1 MRQRTWDQRDLR
13 RDQRRLCNDGAMT
26 DAPDNR
32 TEKYVRAALALQGYT
47 FDDTEIAEIVAQ
59 FARLEATART
69 VFDWP
74 LPFAS
79 EPAAVFR
86 P

>member
-1 MRQRTWDQRDLR
+1 
-13 RDQRRLCNDGAMT
+13 MT
-26 DAPDNR
+26 ENHDNPL
-32 TEKYVRAALALQGYT
+32 EPYVLAALALQGYS
-47 FDDTEIAEIVAQ
+47 FEAAEIAEVAAQ
-59 FARLEATART
+59 FARLEAIART

-79 EPAAVFR
+79 EPAPAFR

>member
-1 MRQRTWDQRDLR
+1 
-13 RDQRRLCNDGAMT
+13 MT
-26 DAPDNR
+26 EAHDKSL
-32 TEKYVRAALALQGYT
+32 ESYVRAALVLQGYV
-47 FDDTEIAEIVAQ
+47 FDEAQIAEIVLQ
-59 FARLEATART
+59 YSRLEAIAQS

-79 EPAAVFR
+79 EAAPVFR

>member
-1 MRQRTWDQRDLR
+1 
-13 RDQRRLCNDGAMT
+13 MT
-26 DAPDNR
+26 QAHGNLL
-32 TEKYVRAALALQGYT
+32 ESYVRAALALQGYA
-47 FDDTEIAEIVAQ
+47 FDETQIAEIVLQ
-59 FARLEATART
+59 FSRLEAIAQT

-79 EPAAVFR
+79 EAAAVFR

>member
-1 MRQRTWDQRDLR
+1 MCQDERV
-13 RDQRRLCNDGAMT
+13 
-26 DAPDNR
+26 
-32 TEKYVRAALALQGYT
+32 TEGNAEPLESYVRAALALQGYR
-47 FDDTEIAEIVAQ
+47 FDEAQIAEITAQ
-59 FARLEATART
+59 FARLEAIVRT

-79 EPAAVFR
+79 EAAPVFR

>member
-1 MRQRTWDQRDLR
+1 MTESHDNPL
-13 RDQRRLCNDGAMT
+13 GA
-26 DAPDNR
+26 
-32 TEKYVRAALALQGYT
+32 YVRAALALQEYS
-47 FDDTEIAEIVAQ
+47 FDDAEIAEIVVQ

-69 VFDWP
+69 LFDWP

-79 EPAAVFR
+79 EPAPVFR

>member
-1 MRQRTWDQRDLR
+1 
-13 RDQRRLCNDGAMT
+13 MT
-26 DAPDNR
+26 ENHDNPL
-32 TEKYVRAALALQGYT
+32 EPYVLAALALQGYS
-47 FDDTEIAEIVAQ
+47 FEAAEIAEVAAQ
-59 FARLEATART
+59 FARLEAIART

-79 EPAAVFR
+79 GPAPAFR